1 MKKTSKFL
9 IPEAEIV
16 CFHKEDII
24 VTSNNVGG
32 ITYPDPNKPIPDID
46 D

>member
-1 MKKTSKFL
+1 MKKTTKFL

-16 CFHKEDII
+16 CFNKEDII

-32 ITYPDPNKPIPDID
+32 ISFPDPNNPIPGID